1 MKYNKF
7 VTHTRKHAI
16 LFPMRQ
22 HFLSILTHYIEDI
35 FVIYFLTTFFICN
48 LNLSLPIYIN
58 KPCINIYILYY
69 CCNYCKYFSIMLI
82 IIYFY
87 KRHYCF
93 IFIFLVTYLFYMFS
107 DLDKE
112 INKSIQLKEAY
123 LHQLRKNKQIKEE
136 IFKQQTVCYCSNNKS
151 QRKIFDSVYNYYNCA
166 CTVFKI
172 CKICSLKP
180 VNQKIRHLF
189 ATLL

>member
-136 IFKQQTVCYCSNNKS
+136 IYKQHDIKLFVIVVT
-151 QRKIFDSVYNYYNCA
+151 
-166 CTVFKI
+166 T
-172 CKICSLKP
+172 SLSGKYLILYTIIIIIALA
-180 VNQKIRHLF
+180 QYLKF
-189 ATLL
+189 AKFVR